1 VVCLPSIK
9 AFARKSEVVSMVE
22 YKWVALSNTT
32 LGVLMASIN
41 ANIVL
46 ISLPAIFR
54 GININPL
61 TSFQYLLWVLF
72 GYMVVTASL
81 LVMFGRISDM
91 YGRVRLYNLG
101 FAIFTAGSILLYLTP
116 NSGDLGAQELIIFRI
131 IQGLGAAFLFAN
143 SAAIITDAF
152 PYNERGKALGINQ
165 VASLTGSLAG
175 LILGG
180 VLAVFDWRDV
190 FLVSVP
196 VGVFG
201 TVWSYWKLKEIATI
215 RKGQKLDIW
224 GNVTWGAGLT
234 ILLIA
239 ATYGLMP
246 YGSSTMG
253 WGDPW
258 VLAALVVGAAL
269 LAVFPF
275 IETRV
280 EDPMFRLGLF
290 KNRMFS
296 AANFA
301 GLLASVGRGGVMI
314 MLIILL
320 QGIWLPLHG
329 YSYESTPFWSGIY
342 MIPMLAGFAVM
353 GPISGWLSDRY
364 GARGFSTLGMVIVGA
379 TFYAL
384 AILPYNFSYFPFAV
398 VLFIMGIGSG
408 MFASP
413 NTASIMN
420 SVPTEHRGAASGMRS
435 TLQNTGSVASLAL
448 FFSIV
453 ISALAG
459 NLPAAFV
466 SAFKSAG
473 VPQLGAVFAQVPP
486 TGALFAAFLGYNPV
500 GSIIT
505 QLQNSPQTAQLVASI
520 PQQTMSYITGNSFF
534 PNAIAPAFMNA
545 LAFVF
550 YIGLGLSLAAALSSL
565 LRGKV
570 YIYEKEAMNSALPRI
585 PLPITTPVKNGPD
598 QSPQATNVVQS
609 NPACGSP
616 DIPPKSKK
624 EESERVK
631 TGKIRQK
638 DDDDPA

>member
-1 VVCLPSIK
+1 
-9 AFARKSEVVSMVE
+9 MVQ
-22 YKWVALSNTT
+22 YKWIALSNTT

-54 GININPL
+54 GINIDPL

-165 VASLTGSLAG
+165 VAALVGSLGG

-180 VLAVFDWRDV
+180 VLAVFDWRYV

-196 VGVFG
+196 VGVLG

-329 YSYESTPFWSGIY
+329 YSYQSTPFWSGIY

-364 GARGFSTLGMVIVGA
+364 GARGFSTLGMVVVGA

-384 AILPYNFSYFPFAV
+384 AILPYNFSYFPFAAI
-398 VLFIMGIGSG
+398 LFIMGIGSG

-435 TLQNTGSVASLAL
+435 TIQNTGSVASLAL

-453 ISALAG
+453 ISALAS

-473 VPQLGAVFAQVPP
+473 VPQLGAVFAQIPP

-505 QLQNSPQTAQLVASI
+505 QLQNSPQTAQLVASV

-534 PNAIAPAFMNA
+534 PNAIAPAFMTSLA
-545 LAFVF
+545 LVF
-550 YIGLGLSLAAALSSL
+550 YIGLGLSFAAAVSSL
-565 LRGKV
+565 LRGRV
-570 YIYEKEAMNSALPRI
+570 YIYEKEATTVTKPKV
-585 PLPITTPVKNGPD
+585 PLPITTPVSSASDAG
-598 QSPQATNVVQS
+598 SQATNAGRS
-609 NPACGSP
+609 DPAGGSMGGLP
-616 DIPPKSKK
+616 HEKK
-624 EESERVK
+624 EESK
-631 TGKIRQK
+631 
-638 DDDDPA
+638 

>member
-1 VVCLPSIK
+1 
-9 AFARKSEVVSMVE
+9 MVQ

-54 GININPL
+54 GIDVQPL

-101 FAIFTAGSILLYLTP
+101 FAIFTAGSLLLFLTP
-116 NSGDLGAQELIIFRI
+116 NIGRAGALELILFRI
-131 IQGLGAAFLFAN
+131 IQGIGAAFLFAN
-143 SAAIITDAF
+143 SAAILTDAF
-152 PYNERGKALGINQ
+152 PYNERGKALGVNQ
-165 VASLTGSLAG
+165 VAALVGSLLG
-175 LILGG
+175 LVLGG
-180 VLAVFDWRDV
+180 VLAVFNWRYV

-201 TVWSYWKLKEIATI
+201 TVWSYWKLKELAVI
-215 RKGQKLDIW
+215 RKNQKLDIW
-224 GNVTWGAGLT
+224 GNLSWGGGLT
-234 ILLIA
+234 ILLIGV
-239 ATYGLMP
+239 TYGLLP
-246 YGSSTMG
+246 YGGSTMG
-253 WGDPW
+253 WYDPW
-258 VLAALVVGAAL
+258 VIAAVCSGVAL
-269 LAVFPF
+269 LAAFIF

-290 KNRMFS
+290 RNRMFS

-301 GLLASVGRGGVMI
+301 GLLGSVARGGVMI

-329 YSYESTPFWSGIY
+329 YSYESTPFWSGVY

-353 GPISGWLSDRY
+353 GPVSGWLSDRY
-364 GARGFSTLGMVIVGA
+364 GARGFSTLGMIIVA
-379 TFYAL
+379 VTFYLLAAL
-384 AILPYNFSYFPFAV
+384 PYDFDYLTFAAILFV
-398 VLFIMGIGSG
+398 MGIGNG

-420 SVPTEHRGAASGMRS
+420 SVPMEHRGAASGMRS
-435 TLQNTGSVASLAL
+435 TLQNTGTMVSLAL

-453 ISALAG
+453 ISLLASS
-459 NLPAAFV
+459 LPGAFEAAF
-466 SAFKSAG
+466 AKAG
-473 VPQLGAVFAQVPP
+473 VPQLGAEFAQIPP

-500 GSIIT
+500 GSII
-505 QLQNSPQTAQLVASI
+505 AQLADSTQTSSLVSAI
-520 PQQTMSYITGNSFF
+520 PQSTLSYITGNTFF
-534 PNAIAPAFMNA
+534 PTAIAPAFMSA
-545 LAFVF
+545 LQIAF
-550 YIGLGLSLAAALSSL
+550 YIGMGMSLAAAVSSL

-570 YIYEKEAMNSALPRI
+570 YIYEKESSEAKPRRDVQEKVAGEAG
-585 PLPITTPVKNGPD
+585 PVRLGAEENR
-598 QSPQATNVVQS
+598 T
-609 NPACGSP
+609 
-616 DIPPKSKK
+616 SK
-624 EESERVK
+624 
-631 TGKIRQK
+631 T
-638 DDDDPA
+638 